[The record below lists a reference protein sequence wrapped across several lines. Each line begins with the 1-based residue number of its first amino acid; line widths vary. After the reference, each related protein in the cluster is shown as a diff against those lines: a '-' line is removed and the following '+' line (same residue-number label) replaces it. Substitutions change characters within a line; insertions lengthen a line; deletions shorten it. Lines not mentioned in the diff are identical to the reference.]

1 MSASRSAPRL
11 LALDTAT
18 DTVHLALVQGDAVQV
33 RALPGGAQSSAALLP
48 AIRDL
53 LAHGGLAL
61 RDLDAIA
68 FGHGPGAFTGLRT
81 ACAVAQGLA
90 VGAERPLLALDTLAA
105 LAESARQQ
113 GETAEAVWSV
123 LDARMGE
130 VYAARWCRGA
140 DGGWTADVPVALYS
154 PAALAEAIAQ
164 APAPLA
170 GNALTVQAE
179 VLGPLAARLV
189 LASWPAAVPGGAA
202 LAVLARAAQAR
213 GAWIDPALALPLYVR
228 DKVAQTTA
236 EREAL
241 RATAATVAAAGAA

>member
-1 MSASRSAPRL
+1 MKLLAIETATEACSVALLVNGILTTRSELAPRRHAEL
-11 LALDTAT
+11 
-18 DTVHLALVQGDAVQV
+18 
-33 RALPGGAQSSAALLP
+33 LLP
-48 AIRDL
+48 MCDEVFAEAGIARSQ
-53 LAHGGLAL
+53 
-61 RDLDAIA
+61 LDAIA
-68 FGHGPGAFTGLRT
+68 VGRGPGAFTGVRL
-81 ACAVAQGLA
+81 AVSAAQGIALGLDRPIVA
-90 VGAERPLLALDTLAA
+90 VSSLAA
-105 LAESARQQ
+105 LALDAPDN
-113 GETAEAVWSV
+113 GAPILA
-123 LDARMGE
+123 LIDARMGE

-179 VLGPLAARLV
+179 VLGPLAARLG